1 MIRKPWYQL
10 LAPLALVW
18 AAQAPAAT
26 IDFPDLATLKGK
38 VVYIDFWASWCGPCR
53 QSFPWMGGLQNSLG
67 KDGLVIIAVNVD
79 QERAEAD
86 RFLASFPAPF
96 NIVFD
101 PKGTL
106 AERYHVKGM
115 PTSVLIGRDGK
126 VFMTHE
132 GFRIK
137 ERDSLEKT
145 IRSALQ

>member
-1 MIRKPWYQL
+1 
-10 LAPLALVW
+10 
-18 AAQAPAAT
+18 
-26 IDFPDLATLKGK
+26 
-38 VVYIDFWASWCGPCR
+38 
-53 QSFPWMGGLQNSLG
+53 MGGLQNSLG

-126 VFMTHE
+126 VLMTHE